1 MNTPVVSWDTYAH
14 KYDMLIQY
22 NPFYQRLH
30 QQVFKLIA
38 DWQIAEEGT
47 ILDLGAG
54 TGNYSITLAQKF
66 PRATI
71 IHADK
76 DAGMNAVARDK
87 MQSKG
92 ITNLSILE
100 SGVEDMNFSSGS
112 LEAVISI
119 HALYTFPHPE
129 QALQKVYQWLQPG
142 GKALLVDAGRIV
154 NVLNWQLALA
164 WHFLKTYGPVKT
176 WKIFREGK
184 EVSRQNAFIREM
196 QKDGTFWTHTYEE
209 FESKVQQAG
218 FDVLDG
224 GVTFRGVSDWVLVR
238 KI

>member
-1 MNTPVVSWDTYAH
+1 MNTPVVNWDTYAH

-30 QQVFKLIA
+30 RQVFGLIA
-38 DWQIAEEGT
+38 DWQIAEGST

-54 TGNYSITLAQKF
+54 TGNYSIALAQKF
-66 PRATI
+66 PQATI

-87 MQSKG
+87 MESNS
-92 ITNLSILE
+92 IANLSILE
-100 SGVEDMNFSSGS
+100 SGVEDMDLPTGS
-112 LEAVISI
+112 LEAVVSI
-119 HALYTFPHPE
+119 HALYTFPEPE
-129 QALQKVYQWLQPG
+129 KTLQKIHHWLQPG

-154 NVLNWQLALA
+154 NVFNWQLALG
-164 WHFLKTYGPVKT
+164 WHFMKTYGPVKT
-176 WKIFREGK
+176 WQIFREGK
-184 EVSRQNAFIREM
+184 EVSRQNAFIRQM

-209 FESKVQQAG
+209 FKDNIQQTG
-218 FDVLDG
+218 FEILDG
-224 GVTFRGVSDWVLVR
+224 GITFRGVSDWVLAR